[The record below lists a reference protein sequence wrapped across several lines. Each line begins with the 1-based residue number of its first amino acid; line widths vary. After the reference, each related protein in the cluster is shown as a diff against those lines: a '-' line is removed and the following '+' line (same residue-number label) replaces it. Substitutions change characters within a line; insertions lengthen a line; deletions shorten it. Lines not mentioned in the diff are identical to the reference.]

1 MNLATFSFALLIVT
15 VWAKDDD
22 KGPPKKKD
30 IRDYNDRDLEKLYE
44 QWEEDDEPLPVD
56 ELPEWDPRKPKPGL
70 DLSDMSK
77 FQEPEDFLKA
87 SKKGQSVMMFV
98 RVSGEPSR
106 HEAEEISSIWQTG
119 LWNNHVHVDRFMV
132 EDDRAIFL
140 FKDGSLAWEALDYLL
155 NEERVADVQLEQ
167 KTYHGYHTEEGKKE
181 KAEKEAK
188 TKKTDKKKTKK
199 KGIKEQKK
207 GKEEL

>member
-1 MNLATFSFALLIVT
+1 MNLATYYFVLLFSLTL
-15 VWAKDDD
+15 AKDDSL
-22 KGPPKKKD
+22 KKKD
-30 IRDYNDRDLEKLYE
+30 IRDYNDRDLEKLLE
-44 QWEEDDEPLPVD
+44 QWDEDEEPLPND
-56 ELPEWDPRKPKPGL
+56 ELPEWDPKKVKPGL

-77 FQEPEDFLKA
+77 FKEPEDFLKA

-98 RVSGEPSR
+98 RVSGEPTR
-106 HEAEEISSIWQTG
+106 PEAEEISSIWQTG
-119 LWNNHVHVDRFMV
+119 LWNNHVSVDRFMV

-155 NEERVADVQLEQ
+155 NEERVTDVQLEQ

-188 TKKTDKKKTKK
+188 IKKDKKKSKK
-199 KGIKEQKK
+199 KVKKEPKK
-207 GKEEL
+207 KKDEL